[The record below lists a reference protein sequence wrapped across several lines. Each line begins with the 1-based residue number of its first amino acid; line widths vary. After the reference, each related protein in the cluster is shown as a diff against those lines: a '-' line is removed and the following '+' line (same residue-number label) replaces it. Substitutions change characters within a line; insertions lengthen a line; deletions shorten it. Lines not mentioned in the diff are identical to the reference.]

1 MLLLALYVDDGLLA
15 STSETMKDTFIHSL
29 QREFK
34 ITVKPASYFLGLEI
48 EKKEAGTIQVNQ
60 SAYTKKILERFGMQ
74 DCGPVSTPI
83 VKEGIQLGKE
93 DEDELNSTFPY
104 REAVGSTDLG
114 IIYKP
119 GAKEEL
125 KTFSDADHGGD
136 DTTGR
141 STTGVLSMYADGA
154 ISWYSQRQTTVA
166 ISTTEAEVVAASE
179 AAREIVWL
187 KRLFEEII
195 VLRAVPT
202 LMVDNEAAIKLAENP
217 EYHRRTKHIH
227 IRHFFVQKEHYST
240 DLFEKKRQGLSLDG
254 TNVVPAAVIMQFLLL
269 YKRNLLTITR
279 CWSTPLN
286 RVLAH
291 IGIGIIFGYLYKN
304 VGGAAETILANYVY
318 LYGTLLLTVY
328 TGEMPVTLSF
338 PLEMKILTREHFNRW
353 YKLTPYLLSVIL
365 IEIPF
370 QVMCVWF
377 YIAISYWLTD
387 QPLDFRIFLFVLFVT
402 ACSLCAQSMGYFIGA
417 TTPVKV
423 AVFIA
428 PVIACFLSVFG
439 FCIRSFDTPIEFKW
453 IFTLS
458 YYRAAFQSLV
468 FSMYGINRQKLT
480 CSDESEYCH
489 YAEPMK
495 FLNEMD
501 IVDID
506 LVSNFSLIVLIWCLM
521 HAATYLT
528 LWIKLNKR

>member
-74 DCGPVSTPI
+74 DCRPVSTPI

-154 ISWYSQRQTTVA
+154 ISWYSQRQTSVA
-166 ISTTEAEVVAASE
+166 ISTTEAEIVAASE

-227 IRHFFVQKEHYST
+227 IRHFFVHELVLDSFIQVKKVSSEDQLADIMT
-240 DLFEKKRQGLSLDG
+240 KPLFKPRLQML
-254 TNVVPAAVIMQFLLL
+254 
-269 YKRNLLTITR
+269 RN
-279 CWSTPLN
+279 
-286 RVLAH
+286 AM
-291 IGIGIIFGYLYKN
+291 G
-304 VGGAAETILANYVY
+304 
-318 LYGTLLLTVY
+318 
-328 TGEMPVTLSF
+328 
-338 PLEMKILTREHFNRW
+338 LTR
-353 YKLTPYLLSVIL
+353 I
-365 IEIPF
+365 I
-370 QVMCVWF
+370 Q
-377 YIAISYWLTD
+377 
-387 QPLDFRIFLFVLFVT
+387 
-402 ACSLCAQSMGYFIGA
+402 
-417 TTPVKV
+417 
-423 AVFIA
+423 
-428 PVIACFLSVFG
+428 
-439 FCIRSFDTPIEFKW
+439 
-453 IFTLS
+453 
-458 YYRAAFQSLV
+458 
-468 FSMYGINRQKLT
+468 
-480 CSDESEYCH
+480 
-489 YAEPMK
+489 
-495 FLNEMD
+495 
-501 IVDID
+501 
-506 LVSNFSLIVLIWCLM
+506 
-521 HAATYLT
+521 
-528 LWIKLNKR
+528 